1 MWESECYFK
10 AILLMNEEKR
20 TFLDYNLSC
29 LEQFHMAF
37 SIKALF
43 LQKHIKEKHKGKSKK

>member
-1 MWESECYFK
+1 MWENECYFK
-10 AILLMNEEKR
+10 AILLINEEKR
-20 TFLDYNLSC
+20 TLLGYNLSC

-43 LQKHIKEKHKGKSKK
+43 LQKHIKEKCKSKSKK